1 MKLGIETFIC
11 GVLISLLVVLGMFSQ
26 QVDINT
32 GNAKQFCSSAINRME
47 SAEFA
52 NEVVTQCKS
61 DATAAGYQLN
71 VTSTTSGDITTYT
84 AVLTYKVNVPLFQFA
99 KQYQIKQTA
108 EVNNA

>member
-52 NEVVTQCKS
+52 NEVVDRCKS
-61 DATAAGYQLN
+61 EAAASGYRLT
-71 VTSTTSGDITTYT
+71 VTSAASGDTITYT
-84 AVLTYKVNVPLFQFA
+84 TVLTYKVKVPLFQFERE
-99 KQYQIKQTA
+99 YQIKQAA
-108 EVNNA
+108 EVNND